1 MEVTANEDF
10 EKSTVYA
17 FYREVAQ
24 RTLEAYLEPARA
36 VMESLADG
44 SRFNCL
50 CLCDVR
56 IAHSAIF
63 APTVRHWNS
72 RLPASPISRLEGK
85 PLQHVPAKTTSD
97 KPGAED
103 KSPYWGKSVR
113 FVHCHQCTGVYIK
126 LILLSA
132 MLSHMSTNLERAP
145 KVTALSSLTLRRT

>member
-24 RTLEAYLEPARA
+24 RTLEAHLEPARA

-56 IAHSAIF
+56 IAH
-63 APTVRHWNS
+63 
-72 RLPASPISRLEGK
+72 
-85 PLQHVPAKTTSD
+85 
-97 KPGAED
+97 
-103 KSPYWGKSVR
+103 
-113 FVHCHQCTGVYIK
+113 
-126 LILLSA
+126 
-132 MLSHMSTNLERAP
+132 
-145 KVTALSSLTLRRT
+145 

>member
-1 MEVTANEDF
+1 MKVIAKKNF

-24 RTLEAYLEPARA
+24 RSLEAYLEPAHA
-36 VMESLADG
+36 VMKSLVDS

-56 IAHSAIF
+56 IAHF
-63 APTVRHWNS
+63 ASTVRHWNS

-85 PLQHVPAKTTSD
+85 PLQHVAAKTTSD

-113 FVHCHQCTGVYIK
+113 FVHCHQCTEVYIK

-132 MLSHMSTNLERAP
+132 MLSHMSTNLKRAP
-145 KVTALSSLTLRRT
+145 KVTGLSSLTLRRT